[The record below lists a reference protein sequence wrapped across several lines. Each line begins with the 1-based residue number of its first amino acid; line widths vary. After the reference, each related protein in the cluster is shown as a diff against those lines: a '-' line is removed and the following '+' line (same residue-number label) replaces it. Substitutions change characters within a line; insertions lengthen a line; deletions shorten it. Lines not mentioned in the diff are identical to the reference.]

1 MTAGERNARKRARS
15 VREGAVGK
23 GPVPRAP
30 RRRPTSPDDQGLVPY
45 IAKKL
50 TIKTGKN
57 KDKHPSVASLY
68 RAFAEAEQTASA

>member
-1 MTAGERNARKRARS
+1 M
-15 VREGAVGK
+15 
-23 GPVPRAP
+23 PRAP